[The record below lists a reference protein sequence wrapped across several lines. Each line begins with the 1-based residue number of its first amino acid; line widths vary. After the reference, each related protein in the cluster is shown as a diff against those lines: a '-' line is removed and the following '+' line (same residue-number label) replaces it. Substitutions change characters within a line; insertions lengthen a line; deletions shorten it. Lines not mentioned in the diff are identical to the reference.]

1 MYLKCIYYILY
12 TDLSIREFMDAF
24 TAAFPTVRRTVKM
37 HLLEDHAT
45 ELAEATKMG
54 FGSMGEQGAEA
65 IHAQFNSLMMTDSC
79 IHSVSSDDSIP
90 WYGY

>member
-1 MYLKCIYYILY
+1 MYLCVFITLY
-12 TDLSIREFMDAF
+12 TQTYGCFHCSL
-24 TAAFPTVRRTVKM
+24 PTVRRTVKM

-45 ELAEATKMG
+45 ELVEATKMG
-54 FGSMGEQGAEA
+54 FGSMSEQGAEA

-79 IHSVSSDDSIP
+79 IHSVSGDDSIP

>member
-1 MYLKCIYYILY
+1 MYLCVFITFY
-12 TDLSIREFMDAF
+12 TQTYECFHCSL
-24 TAAFPTVRRTVKM
+24 PTVRRTVKM

-45 ELAEATKMG
+45 ELVEATKMG
-54 FGSMGEQGAEA
+54 FGSMSEQGAEA

>member
-1 MYLKCIYYILY
+1 MYLKCIYLVYILY

-24 TAAFPTVRRTVKM
+24 TAAFSTVHRTVKM

-45 ELAEATKMG
+45 ELVEATKMG

-65 IHAQFNSLMMTDSC
+65 IMHSL
-79 IHSVSSDDSIP
+79 IL
-90 WYGY
+90 

>member
-1 MYLKCIYYILY
+1 
-12 TDLSIREFMDAF
+12 
-24 TAAFPTVRRTVKM
+24 M

-45 ELAEATKMG
+45 ELVEATKMG
-54 FGSMGEQGAEA
+54 FGSMGEQGAEV
-65 IHAQFNSLMMTDSC
+65 IHAQFNSLMMIYSC

>member
-45 ELAEATKMG
+45 ELVEATKMG

-65 IHAQFNSLMMTDSC
+65 IMHSL
-79 IHSVSSDDSIP
+79 IL
-90 WYGY
+90 

>member
-1 MYLKCIYYILY
+1 
-12 TDLSIREFMDAF
+12 MDAF

-45 ELAEATKMG
+45 ELVEATKMG

-65 IHAQFNSLMMTDSC
+65 IHAQFNSLMTDSC

>member
-12 TDLSIREFMDAF
+12 IDLSIREFMEAF

-45 ELAEATKMG
+45 ELVEAKI
-54 FGSMGEQGAEA
+54 GAEA
-65 IHAQFNSLMMTDSC
+65 IHARFNSLMMTDSC

-90 WYGY
+90 WYGYRPVSKEPSW